1 MRGRVCAFV
10 LRHTHPPTHAA
21 EKGSTPPGWKRKEAK
36 FEMMTGSFPANAEA
50 GSWGGEGR
58 VVGGW
63 VAHTGRPF
71 LVYHYTAI
79 IVCLWSS
86 A

>member
-1 MRGRVCAFV
+1 MG
-10 LRHTHPPTHAA
+10 
-21 EKGSTPPGWKRKEAK
+21 K
-36 FEMMTGSFPANAEA
+36 
-50 GSWGGEGR
+50 GGEGR
-58 VVGGW
+58 VVSGW
-63 VAHTGRPF
+63 VVHTGRPF